1 MIDVALMV
9 EGQDGLTWQRWELIA
24 RIAED
29 NGFAALHRSDHYA
42 NPNPPDKESLEC
54 WVSLTWL
61 ASHTSRIEFGP
72 LVSPMSFRHPAML
85 ARMAA
90 AVDDLSNGRLRL
102 GLGAG
107 WNQAEHTRFGVD
119 LLERG
124 PRFVRYREGVEVI
137 SRLLQSDQPV
147 SFEGQFFQLRDA
159 LLLPR
164 PKRKSGPPIVI
175 GGNGPRRTLRLAAR
189 YAQEWNGV
197 YQTPRRFKELNA
209 TLDSYLSE
217 LGRQPGDVKRTMMTG
232 IRFGRTPSEVGARL
246 AGRPADE
253 LRQRGAVVGTGEQV
267 RDQLAELESVGVERV
282 MLQWLDLDDTDGM
295 AALGQALNR

>member
-1 MIDVALMV
+1 MMDVALMI
-9 EGQDGLTWQRWELIA
+9 EGQDGLTWERWQRIA

-29 NGFAALHRSDHYA
+29 NGFAALYRSDHYT

-61 ASHTSRIEFGP
+61 ATHTSRIEFGP

-85 ARMAA
+85 ARVAA
-90 AVDDLSNGRLRL
+90 AVDDLSGGRLRL

-107 WNQAEHTRFGVD
+107 WNQAEHTKFGVE

-137 SRLLQSDQPV
+137 SRLLQSDAPV
-147 SFEGQFFQLRDA
+147 TFEGQFYQLNEA
-159 LLLPR
+159 VLLPR
-164 PKRKSGPPIVI
+164 PKRHGGPPIVI
-175 GGNGPRRTLRLAAR
+175 GGNGPQRTLLMAAR
-189 YAQEWNGV
+189 YAAEWNAV
-197 YQTPRRFKELNA
+197 YQAPARFKELSA
-209 TLDSYLSE
+209 MLDGYLRDF
-217 LGRQPGDVKRTMMTG
+217 GRQPSDVKRTMMTG
-232 IRFGRTPSEVGARL
+232 IRFGRTASELEARL

-253 LRQRGAVVGTGEQV
+253 LRQRGAIVGTPEQIK
-267 RDQLAELESVGVERV
+267 DQLPELTAAGVQRV

-295 AALGQALNR
+295 TALGKSVC